1 MPTAILSLDKITWT
15 NNDLPLH
22 AVASSENAEA
32 DDRFDSGMMAP
43 TRTFEHTFT
52 QPGQHPYLCNYI
64 HIWLEQSEQSADSY
78 TNRKCRH

>member
-52 QPGQHPYLCNYI
+52 QTG
-64 HIWLEQSEQSADSY
+64 
-78 TNRKCRH
+78 